1 MARSTKQI
9 MISLDQDTVGQLDGT
24 VDRYKIP
31 RSSVITLAL
40 RQYFEREKKD
50 ANTN

>member
-1 MARSTKQI
+1 MTRLSKQI

-31 RSSVITLAL
+31 RSSVITIAL
-40 RQYFEREKKD
+40 RQYFERE
-50 ANTN
+50 NLVINGN